1 MKRLNIIIILFI
13 SVFQLFAA
21 GGATK
26 EIADDLYSRLAFTK
40 AADYYIKYL
49 EKNQDDEEAWVKL
62 ASCYDMV
69 NNYDSLEA
77 TLKKIV
83 DLPGL
88 TYHQTLYDYAEVLH
102 TKGNYAAAI
111 PYYKKFNEKYPDDQR
126 TINQLKVCQ
135 NEQLLSQPSEYF
147 EITNMDFNSE
157 AFEYGPSLLRGILI
171 YTSTSAGENTSEKVH
186 NWTGSSYS
194 DIKTYPLTSN
204 DFIHNFIRTK
214 NINTPYNDGPLCI
227 DPNSGNLYYT
237 RNNYDPEKAFNKKGI
252 NQFNYMNLKIYI
264 ADSILREE
272 TSVREFAHNSDD
284 YNVGHPAIS
293 PDGKYLVFVSDE
305 PTENI
310 GGRDLYFCKRD
321 DLNEWGKPVILN
333 RTINTEGDELFPH
346 FHSDGTLYFSSDGLG
361 SLGGLDVFKAKVD
374 FENNTATD
382 LERMPTGINTTY
394 DDFGLVFKTES
405 EGFFTSDRPDGKG
418 NDDIYHFIDNSLL
431 LKILVV
437 NAENDSIL
445 PGSDLKISLDGN
457 EVFAGV
463 TDENARHEIRVQR
476 KQLYN
481 LLADEDYF
489 IENSAIANTDL
500 PMRKNSLEVIVKLQ
514 PIKYNLL
521 VLDAI
526 TKEPISKAVVDV
538 NYTCKNIEDQ
548 FYTNLQGSHDL
559 QVFKTCNYQFK
570 AKADG
575 YLANRLEWTSTAED
589 KNETVVILLEKISDA
604 PIVLRNI
611 YYDFDKSN
619 LRLNESFEDLEKLYT
634 FVTDNPEL
642 TIQINSHTDARAS
655 HAYNEK
661 LSQRRA
667 QSVVDYLLARNIP
680 KERLVAVGFGERVLV
695 NKCADNVKCTEVE
708 HQLNRRTEFQVI
720 NADGSTKIKSDSR
733 TDITI
738 DPCQDC
744 PF

>member
-1 MKRLNIIIILFI
+1 MKRINILLVLII
-13 SVFQLFAA
+13 STMQLMAS
-21 GGATK
+21 GGASL
-26 EIADDLYSRLAFTK
+26 EIADDLYNRLAFTK

-49 EKNQDDEEAWVKL
+49 EKNEDDADIWVKL
-62 ASCYDMV
+62 ASCYDKV
-69 NNYDSLEA
+69 NDYDKLESS
-77 TLKKIV
+77 LKKAV
-83 DLPGL
+83 ENPNL
-88 TYHQTLYDYAEVLH
+88 TNYEALFDYAEVLQI
-102 TKGNYAAAI
+102 KGDYASAI
-111 PYYKKFNEKYPDDQR
+111 TYYKKYSEKFPDNR
-126 TINQLKVCQ
+126 RVLNQIKVCE
-135 NEQLLSQPSEYF
+135 NVKLGQPSEYF
-147 EITNMDFNSE
+147 EITNMEFNTD
-157 AFEYGPSLLRGILI
+157 AFEYGPSLLRGILL
-171 YTSTSAGENTSEKVH
+171 YTSTSSEENASEKEH

-194 DIKTYPLTSN
+194 DIKTFPLTDN
-204 DFIHNFIRTK
+204 DFIQNFIRTK
-214 NINTPYNDGPLCI
+214 NINTPYNDGPFSI
-227 DPNSGNLYYT
+227 DPSTNNFYYT

-264 ADSILREE
+264 ADSVLREK
-272 TSVREFAHNSDD
+272 TTVREFPHNSDD

-293 PDGKYLVFVSDE
+293 PDGKYLVFVSDD
-305 PTENI
+305 PSENV
-310 GGRDLYFCKRD
+310 GGRDLFYCKRD
-321 DLNEWGKPVILN
+321 DLGEWGMPTLLN
-333 RTINTEGDELFPH
+333 HSINTEGDELFPH
-346 FHSDGTLYFSSDGLG
+346 FHPNGTLYFASDGLG
-361 SLGGLDVFKAKVD
+361 SLGGLDIFKANID
-374 FENNTATD
+374 FEYNTAED
-382 LERMPTGINTTY
+382 IERLPEGLNTTY
-394 DDFGLVFKTES
+394 DDFGIVFKTET

-418 NDDIYHFIDNSLL
+418 KDDIYRFVDNSLL

-445 PGSDLKISLDGN
+445 PGSALKIDLAGTVLYD
-457 EVFAGV
+457 GV
-463 TDENARHEIRVQR
+463 TDQNARHEIRVQR
-476 KQLYN
+476 KQIYN
-481 LLADEDYF
+481 LWADEDYF
-489 IENSAIANTDL
+489 IEGVEQANTDL
-500 PMRKNSLEVIVKLQ
+500 PNRKTTLEVKIKLQ
-514 PIKYNLL
+514 PIKYNVL

-526 TKEPISKAVVDV
+526 TKTPIPNSVVDV
-538 NYTCKNIEDQ
+538 NYTCQNKEGQ
-548 FYTNLQGSHDL
+548 FYTNAQGSHAL
-559 QVFKTCNYQFK
+559 EVYKSCNYQFK

-575 YLANRLEWTSTAED
+575 YLANRMEWTSTIED

-667 QSVVDYLLARNIP
+667 QAVVDFLLARNIP

-695 NKCADNVKCTEVE
+695 NNCADNVKCTEVE

-733 TDITI
+733 TDISI
-738 DPCQDC
+738 DPCLDC